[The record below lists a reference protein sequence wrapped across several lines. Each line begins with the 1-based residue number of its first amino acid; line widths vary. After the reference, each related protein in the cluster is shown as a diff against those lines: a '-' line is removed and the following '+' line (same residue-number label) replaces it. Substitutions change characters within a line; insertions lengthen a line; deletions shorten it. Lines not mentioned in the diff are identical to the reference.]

1 VHGYQDKTSELS
13 DWIRDEVE
21 PERELTQGDSGQAV
35 GRVQEWLNLHGFGL
49 VVNQDDGPV
58 TARQVSRFQDSVGLA
73 STGDVDLDTF
83 DALVGPMVE
92 VLRRRLD
99 RSTSLG
105 DAVVEYAGAHLAVHP
120 REVGENG
127 GPWVRRYM
135 QGNSGP
141 AFLWCAGFVTFV
153 LSQAAESLQVDK
165 PLDGSFSCDSLA
177 AQAREAGRFLAE
189 FGRRSTSRR
198 PGWPSPSVRGR
209 SWRARS
215 STWWGSWAV
224 QSPDHPILIPTPGGD
239 RALGGYRTAG
249 TLPERGER

>member
-177 AQAREAGRFLAE
+177 APGQGGGTVPGRIRKEIDVQAAGVAFAFRPRTILESQELYLVGFV
-189 FGRRSTSRR
+189 GRPVPR
-198 PGWPSPSVRGR
+198 
-209 SWRARS
+209 
-215 STWWGSWAV
+215 
-224 QSPDHPILIPTPGGD
+224 SPDPDPD
-239 RALGGYRTAG
+239 ARW
-249 TLPERGER
+249 

>member
-1 VHGYQDKTSELS
+1 MHVYQDKTSELS

-49 VVNQDDGPV
+49 VVDQDYGPV

-73 STGDVDLDTF
+73 STGDVDVDTF

-92 VLRRRLD
+92 VLRQRLD
-99 RSTSLG
+99 QSTSLG
-105 DAVVEYAGAHLAVHP
+105 DAVVENAAAHLAVHP

-127 GPWVRRYM
+127 GPWVRLYM

-165 PLDGSFSCDSLA
+165 PLDGSFSATRSPP
-177 AQAREAGRFLAE
+177 RP
-189 FGRRSTSRR
+189 GRRDGSWPKPT
-198 PGWPSPSVRGR
+198 PTPSPSRPGAS
-209 SWRARS
+209 SWSVAPRP
-215 STWWGSWAV
+215 TGPIPGS
-224 QSPDHPILIPTPGGD
+224 
-239 RALGGYRTAG
+239 
-249 TLPERGER
+249 